1 MKSLNGE
8 TQMGQGDLPLFL
20 WKMRLLLP
28 NGEGKGHFPPKRSP
42 CGGPSHAPDS
52 RAWRLA
58 PKPDV
63 PAMMEMSMNR
73 TVLALA
79 LTFGL
84 AGVAAQAQTV
94 VSDTDGNGTYS
105 VEELTAAYADMSGD
119 LFAQIDV
126 DGSGQVDADE
136 LQAAR
141 ENGLIAP

>member
-1 MKSLNGE
+1 MNKSV
-8 TQMGQGDLPLFL
+8 
-20 WKMRLLLP
+20 
-28 NGEGKGHFPPKRSP
+28 
-42 CGGPSHAPDS
+42 
-52 RAWRLA
+52 LA
-58 PKPDV
+58 
-63 PAMMEMSMNR
+63 
-73 TVLALA
+73 LALA

-84 AGVAAQAQTV
+84 TAFAANAQTV

-105 VEELTAAYADMSGD
+105 VEELTAAYPDMTGD